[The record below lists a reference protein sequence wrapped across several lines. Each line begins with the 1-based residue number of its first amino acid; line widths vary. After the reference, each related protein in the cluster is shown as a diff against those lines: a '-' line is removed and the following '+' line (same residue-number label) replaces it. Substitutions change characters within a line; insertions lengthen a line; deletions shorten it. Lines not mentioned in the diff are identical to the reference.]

1 VHREL
6 HQDGVTFVGR
16 QTSPTVG
23 DRLRAA
29 AEQTLLACGR
39 AGAWMHAAAP
49 RRLIL
54 RVAAALLALPLLG
67 AALLLHHV
75 KYDRSDLPHIE
86 PLVRFEPPT
95 IGHLYDARGELVL
108 ELAREYRWVVRYP
121 EIPVTLREA
130 VLAAEDKNYFSHT
143 GVDFG
148 ALPRVAG
155 KAALR
160 SIAASR
166 RASEKEGRLRVKV
179 VFPQGGSTLTQQLV
193 RGYFLADVTK
203 DEDTN
208 LLQHP
213 TWLAR
218 SMASVLGVPATNK
231 LRRKVEEM
239 RLSLWLEEEFQKRYG
254 SQQAAKEEIL
264 ARYASFIYLGNGR
277 YGFSAASEYYF
288 DKPLSEYQQWDADK
302 AALLAGIAKSP
313 RDYAP
318 TPANLERPMRRRND
332 VLALMAKREFISE
345 DLAEQCRRQ
354 PITLARVNLVKTEA
368 PAAVKNAM
376 AELSRNTGGKMTLSQ
391 FADGNIRVH
400 STIDNRVQSAVNEAL
415 ERGLAE
421 YEKRHPAALGQIQ
434 GSVVVLANQ
443 DARVLAEAGGRQLY
457 HNRRTSYTDFNRAV
471 ESFRQPG
478 SALKPIVYMTAFA
491 RGARLDNDVYDEPI
505 SVPMGVGRPAK
516 WIGNYDGEFKGIIPM
531 RLALAESR
539 NCATIW
545 IAEQVGLKRV
555 LATAREL
562 GIHSTLQP
570 YPTTVLGASEVNLL
584 ELANMYR
591 AIASGFTA
599 EPHIVERA
607 TDRSG
612 REVYHAP
619 ETATRLVLPAGTLEA
634 MQEGL
639 RGVVRLP
646 SGTAHALD
654 TAAFPIPVMGKTGT
668 TSDFRDALFV
678 GSTYGPRGITVAV
691 RIGFDDNRELGA
703 KETGGRAALPIF
715 REVMLRIYR
724 DNILGPAPQFPRY
737 IEAGIDRYLEGPR
750 QLDADSLVAAAAG
763 ANPDAAAVPARP
775 ALFAAPASAHEPA
788 VAAAALPAVE
798 GVPVV
803 ASSATFYAP
812 PAPDHRDQR

>member
-1 VHREL
+1 VQREF
-6 HQDGVTFVGR
+6 HQDGVTLIG
-16 QTSPTVG
+16 QTPLSIG
-23 DRLRAA
+23 DRAREIAAPALEACRRAS
-29 AEQTLLACGR
+29 
-39 AGAWMHAAAP
+39 AWMRRAAP
-49 RRLIL
+49 RQRVL
-54 RVAAALLALPLLG
+54 RVAAAVIALPLMG
-67 AALLLHHV
+67 AALLMHHI
-75 KYDRSDLPHIE
+75 KYDRSDLPPIE

-95 IGHLYDARGELVL
+95 IGHLYDARGELIL

-148 ALPRVAG
+148 ALPRVVG
-155 KAALR
+155 KAMVR
-160 SIAASR
+160 SFSASR
-166 RASEKEGRLRVKV
+166 RASEAEGRFRVKV

-193 RGYFLADVTK
+193 RGYFLAELTK
-203 DEDTN
+203 DEDAN
-208 LLQHP
+208 VLQHP
-213 TWLAR
+213 TWIAR
-218 SMASVLGVPATNK
+218 GMASVLGVPATNK

-239 RLSLWLEEEFQKRYG
+239 RLSLWLEEEFEKRYG
-254 SQQAAKEEIL
+254 SQEAAKEEIL
-264 ARYASFIYLGNGR
+264 ARYASFIYMGNGR

-318 TPANLERPMRRRND
+318 TPTNLDRPLRRRND
-332 VLALMAKREFISE
+332 VLALMAKREFISDE
-345 DLAEQCRRQ
+345 LAEQCRRQ
-354 PITLARVNLVKTEA
+354 PITLARVNTVKTEA

-376 AELSRNTGGKMTLSQ
+376 AELSRNTNGVLTLRQ
-391 FADGNIRVH
+391 FANGNIRVH
-400 STIDNRVQSAVNEAL
+400 STVDNRIQLAVNAAL
-415 ERGLAE
+415 ERGLSD
-421 YEKRHPAALGQIQ
+421 YEKRHPAARGMIQ

-443 DARVLAEAGGRQLY
+443 DARVLAEAGGRETYQ
-457 HNRRTSYTDFNRAV
+457 NRRTSYTDFNRAV

-478 SALKPIVYMTAFA
+478 SALKPIVYLTAFV
-491 RGARLDNDVYDEPI
+491 RGLRLDNHVYDEPI
-505 SVPMGVGRPAK
+505 AVPMGAGRPAK
-516 WIGNYDGEFKGIIPM
+516 WIGNYDGEFKGVIPM

-539 NCATIW
+539 NCATMW
-545 IAEQVGLKRV
+545 ITEQVGLRQV
-555 LATAREL
+555 LATARDL
-562 GIHSTLQP
+562 GIHSKLQP

-591 AIASGFTA
+591 ALASGISA

-612 REVYHAP
+612 QEIYRAKA
-619 ETATRLVLPAGTLEA
+619 TATPMALPAGALEA

-639 RGVVRLP
+639 RGVIRLP

-654 TAAFPIPVMGKTGT
+654 NTAFPIPVMGKTGT

-678 GSTYGPRGITVAV
+678 GSTYGPRGITIAV
-691 RIGFDDNRELGA
+691 RVGFDDNRELGA

-715 REVMLRIYR
+715 RDVMLRVYR
-724 DNILGPAPQFPRY
+724 DNVLGAPPQFPRF

-750 QLDADSLVAAAAG
+750 ELDAVRLAEAAAADG
-763 ANPDAAAVPARP
+763 PDTEAAAQPT
-775 ALFAAPASAHEPA
+775 LFAAPASTHGPAPA
-788 VAAAALPAVE
+788 VAAAVLPSARA
-798 GVPVV
+798 VPVV

-812 PAPDHRDQR
+812 APHRNQQ

>member
-1 VHREL
+1 MTL
-6 HQDGVTFVGR
+6 IG
-16 QTSPTVG
+16 QTPPAVG
-23 DRLRAA
+23 DRARAVA
-29 AEQTLLACGR
+29 ARAIEACR
-39 AGAWMHAAAP
+39 RVGAWMHRAAP
-49 RRLIL
+49 RQRVL
-54 RVAAALLALPLLG
+54 RIAAAVIALPVMG
-67 AALLLHHV
+67 AALLMHHI
-75 KYDRSDLPHIE
+75 KYDRSDVPAIE

-95 IGHLYDARGELVL
+95 IGHLYDARGELIL

-160 SIAASR
+160 TFAASR
-166 RASEKEGRLRVKV
+166 RVSREDGKLRVKV

-203 DEDTN
+203 DEDAN
-208 LLQHP
+208 VLQRP
-213 TWLAR
+213 TWIAR

-318 TPANLERPMRRRND
+318 TPANLDRPLRRRND
-332 VLALMAKREFISE
+332 VLALMAKREFISDE
-345 DLAEQCRRQ
+345 LADQCRRQ
-354 PITLARVNLVKTEA
+354 PITLARVNTVKTEA

-376 AELSRNTGGKMTLSQ
+376 AELARNTNGKLTLGQ

-400 STIDNRVQSAVNEAL
+400 STIDNRIQAAVNAAL
-415 ERGLAE
+415 ERGLAD
-421 YEKRHPAALGQIQ
+421 YEQRHPAARGMIQ
-434 GSVVVLANQ
+434 GSVVVLSNQ
-443 DARVLAEAGGRQLY
+443 DARVLAEAGGRATY
-457 HNRRTSYTDFNRAV
+457 RNRRTSYTDFNRAV

-478 SALKPIVYMTAFA
+478 SALKPIVYLTAFA
-491 RGARLDNDVYDEPI
+491 RGLRLDNDVYDEPI
-505 SVPMGVGRPAK
+505 SVPMGAGRPAK
-516 WIGNYDGEFKGIIPM
+516 WIGNYDGEFKGVIPM

-539 NCATIW
+539 NCATMW
-545 IAEQVGLKRV
+545 ITEQVGLRQV
-555 LATAREL
+555 LQTAREL

-591 AIASGFTA
+591 ALASGISA

-612 REVYHAP
+612 QEVYRAR
-619 ETATRLVLPAGTLEA
+619 ATSRPMMLPAGTLEA

-654 TAAFPIPVMGKTGT
+654 NASFPIPVMGKTGT
-668 TSDFRDALFV
+668 TSNFRDALFV
-678 GSTYGPRGITVAV
+678 GSTYGPRGITIAV
-691 RIGFDDNRELGA
+691 RVGFDDNRELGA
-703 KETGGRAALPIF
+703 KETGGRTALPIF
-715 REVMLRIYR
+715 RDVMLRVYR
-724 DNILGPAPQFPRY
+724 DNILGPAPQFPRFM
-737 IEAGIDRYLEGPR
+737 EAGIDRYLEGPR
-750 QLDADSLVAAAAG
+750 QLDAARLAEASVVEA
-763 ANPDAAAVPARP
+763 PETEAVARP
-775 ALFAAPASAHEPA
+775 ALFAAPTSAHEPA
-788 VAAAALPAVE
+788 VALPAVA
-798 GVPVV
+798 VDAAPAV

-812 PAPDHRDQR
+812 APNHRDQR